1 MRRREFITLLGGT
14 ATAWPIIAGAQ
25 KSPTRLGFLS
35 AGSAGSRTTA
45 AQIVDI
51 HRGLKDNGMIEG
63 RDYVLETRFAA
74 GHYDRFPALA
84 NELAQAGVSVVLV
97 NTISAVRAAQALT
110 PPISIVMLSIN
121 DPVGTGLVASLA
133 RPGGHTTGMA
143 TLNEDV
149 TAKILEF
156 QHMVVPKGKV
166 IAVLF
171 NPVNPTNPPM
181 VDDLTRGS
189 EAMGMKVVPFVLR
202 SPEDLD
208 FVLATVAG
216 ARVDAIHLVG
226 DSGNL
231 DLGDRIADFSIEH
244 RLPFF
249 TSSPRVVE
257 FGALLAYGASLGK
270 LFIRSGYFIKRI
282 LDGANPGDLPVEQPT
297 QIELWINLK
306 TAGAIGVEIPLQLQQ
321 LAERLIE

>member
-35 AGSAGSRTTA
+35 AGSASSRTTA
-45 AQIVDI
+45 AQIADI
-51 HRGLKDNGMIEG
+51 HRGLKDNRLIEG
-63 RDYVLETRFAA
+63 RDYILETRFAA

-149 TAKILEF
+149 TAKIRISTHGRSE
-156 QHMVVPKGKV
+156 GKSH
-166 IAVLF
+166 
-171 NPVNPTNPPM
+171 
-181 VDDLTRGS
+181 RGS
-189 EAMGMKVVPFVLR
+189 V
-202 SPEDLD
+202 
-208 FVLATVAG
+208 
-216 ARVDAIHLVG
+216 
-226 DSGNL
+226 
-231 DLGDRIADFSIEH
+231 
-244 RLPFF
+244 
-249 TSSPRVVE
+249 
-257 FGALLAYGASLGK
+257 
-270 LFIRSGYFIKRI
+270 
-282 LDGANPGDLPVEQPT
+282 
-297 QIELWINLK
+297 
-306 TAGAIGVEIPLQLQQ
+306 
-321 LAERLIE
+321 

>member
-1 MRRREFITLLGGT
+1 
-14 ATAWPIIAGAQ
+14 
-25 KSPTRLGFLS
+25 
-35 AGSAGSRTTA
+35 
-45 AQIVDI
+45 
-51 HRGLKDNGMIEG
+51 
-63 RDYVLETRFAA
+63 
-74 GHYDRFPALA
+74 
-84 NELAQAGVSVVLV
+84 
-97 NTISAVRAAQALT
+97 
-110 PPISIVMLSIN
+110 
-121 DPVGTGLVASLA
+121 
-133 RPGGHTTGMA
+133 MA

-156 QHMVVPKGKV
+156 QRMIVPKGKV

-208 FVLATVAG
+208 SVLATVAG
-216 ARVDAIHLVG
+216 AQVDAIHLVA

-231 DLGDRIADFSIEH
+231 DLGDRIADFAIEH

-257 FGALLAYGASLGK
+257 FGALLAYGASLSK
-270 LFIRSGYFIKRI
+270 LYVRSGYFIKRI
-282 LDGANPGDLPVEQPT
+282 LDGANSGDLPVEQPT